1 MDDNMEKINLFEK
14 FSKFTEHWEPR
25 VIAEMNNYQFKL
37 VRIKGDF
44 IWHNHPDTDEA
55 FIVIRGNMKIQFK
68 NSIVEIGEGEM
79 IIVPKGVNHKP
90 IAEDECL
97 VMLVEPR
104 GVVNTGEKVSDYT
117 APNDVW
123 I

>member
-1 MDDNMEKINLFEK
+1 MDDKMEKINLFEK

-44 IWHNHPDTDEA
+44 IWHNHPDTDET
-55 FIVIRGNMKIQFK
+55 FIVIQGKMKIQFK

-79 IIVPKGVNHKP
+79 IIVPKGVIHKP

>member
-1 MDDNMEKINLFEK
+1 MEKINLFEK

-44 IWHNHPDTDEA
+44 IWHNHPDTDET

-68 NSIVEIGEGEM
+68 DSIVEVEEGEM
-79 IIVPKGVNHKP
+79 IIVPKGVDHRP
-90 IAEDECL
+90 FAEDECL
-97 VMLVEPR
+97 VMLVEPK
-104 GVVNTGEKVSDYT
+104 GVVNTGEKVSEYT
-117 APNDVW
+117 APNDIW

>member
-44 IWHNHPDTDEA
+44 IWHNHPDTDET
-55 FIVIRGNMKIQFK
+55 FIVIQGNMKIQFK

-79 IIVPKGVNHKP
+79 IIVPKGVIINQ
-90 IAEDECL
+90 
-97 VMLVEPR
+97 
-104 GVVNTGEKVSDYT
+104 
-117 APNDVW
+117 
-123 I
+123 